1 MSTDENRNLRDGFG
15 LSVYLSTKL
24 GFKTSIIKAMIKRG
38 SVTINGIVVTN
49 TRHPVYADDM
59 IVVNGK
65 II

>member
-49 TRHPVYADDM
+49 TRHPV
-59 IVVNGK
+59 
-65 II
+65 